1 MGLQLNIFLVR
12 NFFINNRC
20 CRVMHA
26 ATLKHFPY
34 LVMLFAKKGYSSHC
48 RVLSFLGFF
57 SHCGPKEL
65 KSFNINR
72 AYLSF
77 LDS

>member
-1 MGLQLNIFLVR
+1 MGLQLNIFLVQ
-12 NFFINNRC
+12 NFLLIIG
-20 CRVMHA
+20 A
-26 ATLKHFPY
+26 AGSCMLQLLTFP
-34 LVMLFAKKGYSSHC
+34 LFGYAFCKKGYSSHC

-57 SHCGPKEL
+57 PHCGPKEL

-77 LDS
+77 IDS